1 VDLGSVSGSG
11 AATGEPRW
19 WTWPDEDKFGRRLDI
34 LLSHDYI
41 IIRKGEIIMPNW
53 CRNTLWVSHENK
65 DRLTELR
72 VAIAGSEMCNF
83 VLPEPDYKTTPV
95 AHTFPEIQAR
105 FAKTEEE
112 KAKAI
117 ANEPTIREDSWYD
130 WRVQNWGTKW
140 DIDMTGEDIHHNDDG
155 SFSISFDSAWSP
167 PIGVFNEL
175 IEMGFKIQAEW
186 YESGMCF
193 GGILTNDEQHEFNIP
208 DGKTATEIFNKIK
221 KQCKED
227 KAFDAWVE
235 DWGIYDEYDQLSQE
249 EQEEK
254 VMESTS

>member
-1 VDLGSVSGSG
+1 
-11 AATGEPRW
+11 
-19 WTWPDEDKFGRRLDI
+19 
-34 LLSHDYI
+34 
-41 IIRKGEIIMPNW
+41 MPNW
-53 CRNTLWVSHENK
+53 CRNVLNVNHTNK

-72 VAIAGSEMCNF
+72 VAVARSEMCNF
-83 VLPEPDYKTTPV
+83 VIPEPDYKTTPV
-95 AHTFPEIQAR
+95 AHTFPEIQLR

-140 DIDMTGEDIHHNDDG
+140 DIDVTGEEIQHNDDG

-167 PIGVFNEL
+167 PIGVFKEL
-175 IEMGFKIQAEW
+175 IEMGFKVSAEW

-193 GGILTNDEQHEFNIP
+193 GGVLTNDGHHEFNIP

-235 DWGIYDEYDQLSQE
+235 DWGIYDEYDELSQE
-249 EQEEK
+249 EQEERK
-254 VMESTS
+254 SASN